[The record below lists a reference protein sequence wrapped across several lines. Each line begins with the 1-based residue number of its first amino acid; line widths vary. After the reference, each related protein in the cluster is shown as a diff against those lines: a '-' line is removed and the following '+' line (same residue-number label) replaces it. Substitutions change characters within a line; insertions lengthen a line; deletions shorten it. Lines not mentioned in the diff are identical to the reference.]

1 MKINVYTKDEVVK
14 YVELNVDVTEFFTIK
29 KALNAYAGNSA
40 MSAED
45 RIVAVMITE
54 DMKDPEK
61 VELDEFNQKGEL

>member
-1 MKINVYTKDEVVK
+1 MKVNVYTKDEVVK

-54 DMKDPEK
+54 DMKDPK
-61 VELDEFNQKGEL
+61 RVELDEFN

>member
-1 MKINVYTKDEVVK
+1 MKVNVYTKDEVVK
-14 YVELNVDVTEFFTIK
+14 YVELNVDITEFFAIK
-29 KALNAYAGNSA
+29 KALNAYAGDST

-61 VELDEFNQKGEL
+61 IELDEFN